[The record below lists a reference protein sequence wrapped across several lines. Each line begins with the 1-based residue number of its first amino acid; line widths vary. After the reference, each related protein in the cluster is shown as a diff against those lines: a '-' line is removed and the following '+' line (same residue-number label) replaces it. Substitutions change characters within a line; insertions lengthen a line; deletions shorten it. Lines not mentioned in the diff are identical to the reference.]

1 MLYTPA
7 LAHEFEGYNAH
18 FDGIGIADVAP
29 SVHFN
34 GVHQAFVELKSQVSW
49 RPAARGRIVG
59 RQRCQSRL
67 CRVPH
72 TIPIHRPAA
81 SRR

>member
-18 FDGIGIADVAP
+18 FDAIGIADVGL

-34 GVHQAFVELKSQVSW
+34 GVRQAFVELKSQFH
-49 RPAARGRIVG
+49 GG
-59 RQRCQSRL
+59 QRREEEL
-67 CRVPH
+67 PG
-72 TIPIHRPAA
+72 A
-81 SRR
+81 SGASLVYAGYPYDPYA

>member
-34 GVHQAFVELKSQVSW
+34 GVHQAFVELKSQFH
-49 RPAARGRIVG
+49 GD
-59 RQRCQSRL
+59 QRREEGLSD
-67 CRVPH
+67 
-72 TIPIHRPAA
+72 A
-81 SRR
+81 SGASLVYAGYPYDPYT